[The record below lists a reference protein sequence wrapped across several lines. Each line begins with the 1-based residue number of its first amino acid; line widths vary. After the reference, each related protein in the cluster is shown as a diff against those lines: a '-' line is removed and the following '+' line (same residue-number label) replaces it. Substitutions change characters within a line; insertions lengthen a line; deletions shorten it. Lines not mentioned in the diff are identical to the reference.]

1 MKLPFLFVRAA
12 AGTLAIGTASPVNL
26 PYAVQAQVVETAS
39 ADAPAHAAVR
49 LVPFGQ
55 RDDVNLG
62 SDRDLSRNGDLHQDV
77 RLKVGPHGELPCDS
91 GDWANNSLFG
101 PRAGVMAAL
110 GITPTSPS
118 DAGSDAALASA
129 LGDKPT
135 GDADSSAFGS
145 VFGNA
150 PSAGNLGDLLG
161 LGGGGTSGTGGQGG
175 GTNIFTGAPI
185 SGTITQGGFNTWGAN
200 VYGGAGGT
208 GQYATVFYPT
218 TILLSSPVTYAGLWA
233 SAIDGDFTTS
243 LGNTVALYSGDTLL
257 GSYALKPALAGT
269 AGAYNGNPNAAYLG
283 QDAGE
288 PFAFFGFTSTTA
300 FDRIDIIEN
309 GGGGFELDN
318 ITIGNAI
325 GHHGGGDNETAAVP
339 EPASWAMMLVG
350 FGAMGGIMRMRR
362 KTISF
367 A

>member
-1 MKLPFLFVRAA
+1 MTMIKFGFGLLSGAL
-12 AGTLAIGTASPVNL
+12 LATM
-26 PYAVQAQVVETAS
+26 AS
-39 ADAPAHAAVR
+39 AGGVTVGVEAPGAQTTSIA
-49 LVPFGQ
+49 
-55 RDDVNLG
+55 
-62 SDRDLSRNGDLHQDV
+62 LSGKQVATFDGFNGY
-77 RLKVGPHGELPCDS
+77 
-91 GDWANNSLFG
+91 
-101 PRAGVMAAL
+101 
-110 GITPTSPS
+110 I
-118 DAGSDAALASA
+118 
-129 LGDKPT
+129 
-135 GDADSSAFGS
+135 
-145 VFGNA
+145 
-150 PSAGNLGDLLG
+150 
-161 LGGGGTSGTGGQGG
+161 GG

-257 GSYALKPALAGT
+257 GSYALRPALAGT